1 MPYAMCPKC
10 GSTMHLNVSDPATW
24 YAERHPTLAIYSLV
38 PELCFYCFGT
48 IDVGDEVIT
57 RQLKS
62 DNMEVKPE
70 QRGKVTAILVN
81 QEFGN
86 LYVIR
91 LDNGKELTCPR
102 IAIRKPFNN
111 EGTK

>member
-1 MPYAMCPKC
+1 
-10 GSTMHLNVSDPATW
+10 
-24 YAERHPTLAIYSLV
+24 
-38 PELCFYCFGT
+38 LCFYYFET
-48 IDVGDEVIT
+48 IEVGAEVIT

-62 DNMEVKPE
+62 DNMEVVPE

-86 LYVIR
+86 LYVIH

-102 IAIRKPFNN
+102 IAIRKPHSN
-111 EGTK
+111 EVTS